1 MNDSN
6 DTKDW
11 REELGVLALPAV
23 KNTTECLLKQQKLLF
38 SQFWK
43 LEVQDQ
49 GASIIGLWWGLS
61 SWLINSCLLTVSC
74 YGQRRKNKL
83 STALLFFLFFY
94 ISPYEGTNP
103 TIRGI
108 SQRHHLQIPSN
119 WGWGLMNSGGRGTLQ
134 AIAFHPLPPKSMS
147 FSHAKHILPI
157 PPIPKVVIHPN
168 INPKVWNPNSHLNI
182 T

>member
-49 GASIIGLWWGLS
+49 GASIIGLW
-61 SWLINSCLLTVSC
+61 
-74 YGQRRKNKL
+74 
-83 STALLFFLFFY
+83 
-94 ISPYEGTNP
+94 
-103 TIRGI
+103 
-108 SQRHHLQIPSN
+108 
-119 WGWGLMNSGGRGTLQ
+119 
-134 AIAFHPLPPKSMS
+134 
-147 FSHAKHILPI
+147 
-157 PPIPKVVIHPN
+157 
-168 INPKVWNPNSHLNI
+168 
-182 T
+182 